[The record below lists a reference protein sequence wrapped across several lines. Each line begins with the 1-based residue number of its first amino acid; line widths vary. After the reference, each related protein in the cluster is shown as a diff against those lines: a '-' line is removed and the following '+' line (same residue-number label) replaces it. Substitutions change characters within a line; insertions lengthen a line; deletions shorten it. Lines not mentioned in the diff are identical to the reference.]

1 MKSLPLL
8 PLLLSLIGALC
19 DPAQG
24 AGFPD
29 DHPRAE
35 AGTFRRVLEVDE
47 VERQYLLRV
56 PRAYDAAERAA
67 PMPLVLML
75 HGRGSNGSQA
85 ASDYYGWGKLA
96 EEEGFIAVFPTA
108 LGTPTSW
115 RHSWAG
121 RSTNDSL
128 FLAALI
134 DELMGAYDVDPLR
147 VFMTGHS
154 SGGFMSYSFAATH
167 GEKVAAIG
175 PVAGLSMDRARPD
188 VPVSVVSFHG
198 TADRT
203 VPYGRNR
210 WGAAS
215 AMGSVERFAEHGECE
230 PLPAEELP
238 NGRVRLDRWSNRETG
253 IEVALYS
260 IEGGGHGWPRS
271 RRRSVPATEVIW
283 AFFEAHPRRPAEE
296 EAESEARGA
305 SEEGPE
311 EKGPEEKGP
320 EEKGPEE
327 KGPEEKGPKKQG
339 PEEAGDG
346 GGGTPRPV
354 YRNRT
359 EGWGERSGT
368 DAGDA
373 RLGSSSLRAMSTATP
388 LPA

>member
-1 MKSLPLL
+1 MLSLFLL
-8 PLLLSLIGALC
+8 SLLLSLIGALC
-19 DPAQG
+19 GPAQG
-24 AGFPD
+24 AGRPD
-29 DHPRAE
+29 DDPPARPRAE

-56 PRAYDAAERAA
+56 PGAYDAAERAA

-85 ASDYYGWGKLA
+85 ASDYYGWSKLA

-115 RHSWAG
+115 RASWAG
-121 RSTNDSL
+121 RPTNDSL

-188 VPVSVVSFHG
+188 APVSVVSLHG

-215 AMGSVERFAEHGECE
+215 AMESVERFAEHGECE

-238 NGRVRLDRWSNRETG
+238 NGRVRLDRWSNQETG

-296 EAESEARGA
+296 EAEGEARGA

-311 EKGPEEKGP
+311 EKDPKRKGTEK
-320 EEKGPEE
+320 K
-327 KGPEEKGPKKQG
+327 G
-339 PEEAGDG
+339 PEEAGNG

-359 EGWGERSGT
+359 EGSGERSGT
-368 DAGDA
+368 DAGDE
-373 RLGSSSLRAMSTATP
+373 RPGSSSLRAMSTATP